1 MQHPT
6 KPENLAEA
14 SAPETKQKAGMEKHS
29 DEENGVEEEPRS
41 LEQKEK
47 RKGKHDKPKPW
58 DDDPNIDHWKIDK
71 FDPSWNDGGMLEV
84 SSFSTLFPQ
93 YREKYLQEAWPM
105 VKSSLKEFVSIK
117 NPNFAFDFDNAQ
129 VEGSMTV
136 STTRKTRDPYIIIKA
151 RDLIKLLSRS
161 IPAPQA
167 IKILDDEMQCDIIKI
182 SGMVRNKE
190 RFVKRRQHLVGPN
203 SSTLKA
209 LEILTGCYILVQG
222 NTVAAM
228 GSFKGLKQVRRI
240 VEECMLNKMH
250 PVYNIKVLM
259 MKKELE
265 KDPAL
270 AQENWDRF
278 LPKFKKKN
286 VKQKKVNTKQKKPY
300 TPFPPP
306 QQPSKVREPLINI
319 SDRAGFL
326 PLMYRFSST
335 HVPNNNKV
343 NNCLGKRDRQKKI
356 ASSINFCPLNSSF
369 EKTILFLRFQMHPSE
384 SNPPNPPSVM
394 DNFWCLAID
403 IQLETGEYF
412 LSNKRKSAKIW
423 QEKQEKQAEK
433 TAENKR
439 KREEAFIPPKE
450 PANLVDKSEDA
461 NNNVADMAMSLKKKT
476 KKFGKRKSEE
486 NIDAETYIVGSS
498 EQASGKK
505 PKKQRS

>member
-1 MQHPT
+1 
-6 KPENLAEA
+6 
-14 SAPETKQKAGMEKHS
+14 MEKHS

-105 VKSSLKEFVSIK
+105 VKSSLKEFGVACEL
-117 NPNFAFDFDNAQ
+117 NL

-306 QQPSKVREPLINI
+306 QQPSK
-319 SDRAGFL
+319 
-326 PLMYRFSST
+326 
-335 HVPNNNKV
+335 
-343 NNCLGKRDRQKKI
+343 QKKI

-384 SNPPNPPSVM
+384 SNPPNLPSVM
-394 DNFWCLAID
+394 DNFWCLAVRM
-403 IQLETGEYF
+403 L
-412 LSNKRKSAKIW
+412 
-423 QEKQEKQAEK
+423 
-433 TAENKR
+433 
-439 KREEAFIPPKE
+439 
-450 PANLVDKSEDA
+450 
-461 NNNVADMAMSLKKKT
+461 
-476 KKFGKRKSEE
+476 
-486 NIDAETYIVGSS
+486 
-498 EQASGKK
+498 
-505 PKKQRS
+505 

>member
-1 MQHPT
+1 
-6 KPENLAEA
+6 
-14 SAPETKQKAGMEKHS
+14 MEKHS

-105 VKSSLKEFVSIK
+105 VKSSLKEFGVACEL
-117 NPNFAFDFDNAQ
+117 NL

-343 NNCLGKRDRQKKI
+343 NN
-356 ASSINFCPLNSSF
+356 
-369 EKTILFLRFQMHPSE
+369 
-384 SNPPNPPSVM
+384 
-394 DNFWCLAID
+394 
-403 IQLETGEYF
+403 
-412 LSNKRKSAKIW
+412 
-423 QEKQEKQAEK
+423 
-433 TAENKR
+433 
-439 KREEAFIPPKE
+439 
-450 PANLVDKSEDA
+450 
-461 NNNVADMAMSLKKKT
+461 
-476 KKFGKRKSEE
+476 
-486 NIDAETYIVGSS
+486 
-498 EQASGKK
+498 
-505 PKKQRS
+505 